1 MLPTGLPISTD
12 VAIPRQEVSMRA
24 LNILI
29 PAILCIAVT
38 VQAQEQKAKAQ
49 ALVKEAVAFAKKNG
63 KEALL
68 KETNQGQGRFHVK
81 GGEDL
86 YIFIYDMTGVC
97 QAIGFQSQ
105 MVGVNRW
112 GLKDPDGKFFL
123 QDMINVAKTKGSG
136 WVDYKYP
143 NPTTGKILNK
153 TSYVEFLDGWVVG
166 CGIYK

>member
-1 MLPTGLPISTD
+1 MRVRNTLIA
-12 VAIPRQEVSMRA
+12 AIICLSG
-24 LNILI
+24 
-29 PAILCIAVT
+29 T
-38 VQAQEQKAKAQ
+38 VQAQDQKAKAQ
-49 ALVKEAVAFAKKNG
+49 SLVKEAVAFAKKNG

-81 GGEDL
+81 GGEEL
-86 YIFIYDMTGVC
+86 YIFIYDTAGVC

-123 QDMINVAKTKGSG
+123 QDMINLAKTKGSG

-143 NPTTGKILNK
+143 NPKSGKIEGK
-153 TSYVEFLDGWVVG
+153 TSYVEFLEGWVVG